1 MDDIRDIFIDVL
13 NQAGGIDMAE
23 AEFKK
28 MIGADDELHRQYRE
42 WCRETGSSERMGFID
57 FCEEYLSE
65 RDEAWDSLN
74 NDFDE

>member
-1 MDDIRDIFIDVL
+1 
-13 NQAGGIDMAE
+13 
-23 AEFKK
+23 

-42 WCRETGSSERMGFID
+42 WCQETGSSERMGFID